1 MTRIAP
7 PTATPAARYG
17 MGTKRA
23 AVTPTSADMMLPPTT
38 DQGCANGLAGTAKIS
53 TAEAPIG
60 ATSNGSGPDP
70 CSAIAHTR
78 LVSATPIT
86 PPIHAKRRSRRVA
99 PASIM
104 GKNGRLI
111 FSDYLQRWRPNRG
124 NHINYNCSI
133 VSRIAKLGVSDMAGT
148 RLSLLTN

>member
-1 MTRIAP
+1 MTRIAQ

-60 ATSNGSGPDP
+60 ATSNGSGSDP

-86 PPIHAKRRSRRVA
+86 PQYTQKGGHAGLHQQ
-99 PASIM
+99 ASW
-104 GKNGRLI
+104 GKMAVI